1 MTKKKVTT
9 PVEEI
14 KPTEP
19 PVAETVVTEV
29 EVNTPTEVEVNHDVI
44 EKSEPETK
52 TETKPDVV
60 EESKSKIK
68 AGVITVTE
76 EEAQSDEFRKYGI
89 RSKGIWR
96 IREKKDGF
104 RVEHLST

>member
-14 KPTEP
+14 STTET
-19 PVAETVVTEV
+19 PVVETVV
-29 EVNTPTEVEVNHDVI
+29 TEVEVNHDVI

-52 TETKPDVV
+52 PETKSEVV
-60 EESKSKIK
+60 KESNSKIK
-68 AGVITVTE
+68 AGVITVTL

-89 RSKGIWR
+89 RSKGIWK
-96 IREKKDGF
+96 ITAKKDGF

>member
-9 PVEEI
+9 PVEETT
-14 KPTEP
+14 PTET
-19 PVAETVVTEV
+19 PVVETVVTE
-29 EVNTPTEVEVNHDVI
+29 EVNTTTKVEV
-44 EKSEPETK
+44 T
-52 TETKPDVV
+52 TDVV
-60 EESKSKIK
+60 EKPEPENKPEVVKDSNSKIK
-68 AGVITVTE
+68 AGVITVTKK
-76 EEAQSDEFRKYGI
+76 EAQSDEFRKYGI

>member
-1 MTKKKVTT
+1 MAKKKVTT

-19 PVAETVVTEV
+19 PVAETVVTED
-29 EVNTPTEVEVNHDVI
+29 EENTPTEVEVTNDVV
-44 EKSEPETK
+44 EKSEPETNPEEVK
-52 TETKPDVV
+52 
-60 EESKSKIK
+60 ESKSKIK

>member
-1 MTKKKVTT
+1 MAKKKVTT

-14 KPTEP
+14 TPTET
-19 PVAETVVTEV
+19 PVVETVVTE
-29 EVNTPTEVEVNHDVI
+29 EVNTTTKVEVPADVV
-44 EKSEPETK
+44 EKSEPEN
-52 TETKPDVV
+52 KPEVV
-60 EESKSKIK
+60 KDSKSKIK

-76 EEAQSDEFRKYGI
+76 EETQSDEFRKYGI

-96 IREKKDGF
+96 IHEKKDGF

>member
-1 MTKKKVTT
+1 MAKKKVTT

-14 KPTEP
+14 TPTET
-19 PVAETVVTEV
+19 PVVETVVTED
-29 EVNTPTEVEVNHDVI
+29 EVNTTTEVEVNHDVI
-44 EKSEPETK
+44 EKSEPEEVK
-52 TETKPDVV
+52 
-60 EESKSKIK
+60 ESNSKIK

-96 IREKKDGF
+96 IHEKKDGF

>member
-1 MTKKKVTT
+1 MAKKKVTT

-14 KPTEP
+14 TTTET
-19 PVAETVVTEV
+19 PVVETVVTED
-29 EVNTPTEVEVNHDVI
+29 EVNTTTEVEVNHDVI
-44 EKSEPETK
+44 EESEPETK
-52 TETKPDVV
+52 PEEVT
-60 EESKSKIK
+60 ESKSKIK

-96 IREKKDGF
+96 IHEKKDGF